1 MELSRQ
7 HPLAES
13 LAELTRERLFQRILL
28 RGLDRKDVGRFI
40 EVATGIGPPDG
51 LVTAV
56 YTQTEGNPLFVTE
69 IVRLLVQEGDLT
81 ADRSTGGDSWTV
93 RIPEGVREVIGR
105 RLNRLSERCNETLTI
120 ASILGREF
128 RFEQLKSLVEDISE
142 DRLLDVLDEALGAR
156 VIEEMPSVV
165 GQYQFTHALMRETL
179 VEEISLTRRVR
190 LHSRIAT
197 ALEELYGS
205 GSEAHA
211 AELAHH
217 FAQAEAVLG
226 PDKLVRYSSIA
237 GFRALGDYAFEEA
250 FDYLERALV
259 GKGVSSS
266 GTEIAQ
272 DEESAAL
279 LFGLGQ
285 ALSANTDRIGES
297 AAIDIFSRAFHYY
310 VKAGEIEKAVEI
322 AGFGHGNLGY
332 ELISE
337 ALELVPQNSYEA
349 GKLFARAVMPLR
361 NEYQQAQHAIE
372 QAIAIARREN
382 DVDLEMKTL
391 VSAACID
398 FSYRKYPESLERNY
412 KALELSKIV
421 SQPVAES
428 HCRYDLMHVKYG
440 LGDLEEAEVHA
451 DAMVE
456 AARRSGHRRWQ
467 ASALEISENISS
479 AKGDWVKSR
488 ELTDRG
494 LEATP
499 RDGNLLG
506 VRTMVEYQTGEF
518 ETGSIYL
525 ERLMAVTHAT
535 PLPTSN
541 NGFPGWYAFAGVTIP
556 MAGRITGSTDN
567 FDFAR
572 EVAQNVLNASA
583 VPGFQVSAYI
593 GLALMAVQLNEV
605 DNAKDLYTKLEGTA
619 GTMAPTSP
627 NGPGLATYRLLG
639 LLAQT
644 SGDLTTA
651 IENFD
656 KAVEFCREGGFL
668 PELAWTLSDY
678 ADAVGNRNQSQ
689 DTGRS
694 SALFE
699 ESLEIASRLEM
710 RPLMQH
716 VLSRREILKA

>member
-1 MELSRQ
+1 
-7 HPLAES
+7 
-13 LAELTRERLFQRILL
+13 
-28 RGLDRKDVGRFI
+28 
-40 EVATGIGPPDG
+40 
-51 LVTAV
+51 
-56 YTQTEGNPLFVTE
+56 
-69 IVRLLVQEGDLT
+69 
-81 ADRSTGGDSWTV
+81 
-93 RIPEGVREVIGR
+93 
-105 RLNRLSERCNETLTI
+105 
-120 ASILGREF
+120 
-128 RFEQLKSLVEDISE
+128 
-142 DRLLDVLDEALGAR
+142 
-156 VIEEMPSVV
+156 
-165 GQYQFTHALMRETL
+165 
-179 VEEISLTRRVR
+179 
-190 LHSRIAT
+190 
-197 ALEELYGS
+197 
-205 GSEAHA
+205 
-211 AELAHH
+211 
-217 FAQAEAVLG
+217 
-226 PDKLVRYSSIA
+226 
-237 GFRALGDYAFEEA
+237 
-250 FDYLERALV
+250 
-259 GKGVSSS
+259 
-266 GTEIAQ
+266 
-272 DEESAAL
+272 
-279 LFGLGQ
+279 
-285 ALSANTDRIGES
+285 
-297 AAIDIFSRAFHYY
+297 
-310 VKAGEIEKAVEI
+310 
-322 AGFGHGNLGY
+322 
-332 ELISE
+332 
-337 ALELVPQNSYEA
+337 
-349 GKLFARAVMPLR
+349 
-361 NEYQQAQHAIE
+361 
-372 QAIAIARREN
+372 
-382 DVDLEMKTL
+382 
-391 VSAACID
+391 
-398 FSYRKYPESLERNY
+398 
-412 KALELSKIV
+412 
-421 SQPVAES
+421 
-428 HCRYDLMHVKYG
+428 MHVKYG
-440 LGDLEEAEVHA
+440 LGDLQEAEVHA

-541 NGFPGWYAFAGVTIP
+541 SGFPGWYAFAGVTIP

-583 VPGFQVSAYI
+583 VPGFQVSAYV

-605 DNAKDLYTKLEGTA
+605 DNAKDLYTKLEWTA

-678 ADAVGNRNQSQ
+678 ADAVGNRNQPQ

-699 ESLEIASRLEM
+699 ESLEIASRFEM